1 MADDNDDYE
10 IGALLGAPVRA
21 VQQAQIEAERE
32 FVEFLFDYGMEET
45 TRKVGNKTVKG
56 LKLSEFEFGMTRSI
70 DDPTRPGVSI
80 DHEARVR
87 APLLSIIQMP
97 AVGIEEATIDLDLD
111 VEYDREE
118 TQKAGGNAT
127 TGSRSGVLP
136 KKSIR
141 TPVLKGSIGN
151 RTVSRNFRT
160 QGKLAVSLKLRSTHD
175 DDMHGR
181 LSRLIGEGL
190 SAAVDV
196 PDQKEEG

>member
-1 MADDNDDYE
+1 
-10 IGALLGAPVRA
+10 
-21 VQQAQIEAERE
+21 
-32 FVEFLFDYGMEET
+32 
-45 TRKVGNKTVKG
+45 
-56 LKLSEFEFGMTRSI
+56 
-70 DDPTRPGVSI
+70 
-80 DHEARVR
+80 VR

-136 KKSIR
+136 KKAIR

-196 PDQKEEG
+196 PDQKKEG